1 MKSKKIPADIRSK
14 SMKEAQ
20 NEIMNILEKLEN
32 PETNL
37 EDSQEL
43 YNRMILLNN
52 HIQDKFKQKTNVI
65 KKSTLKES
73 KKKLSKD

>member
-20 NEIMNILEKLEN
+20 NEVMNILEKLEN

-52 HIQDKFKQKTNVI
+52 HIQDKFKQKTNEI

-73 KKKLSKD
+73 KKKLLKD